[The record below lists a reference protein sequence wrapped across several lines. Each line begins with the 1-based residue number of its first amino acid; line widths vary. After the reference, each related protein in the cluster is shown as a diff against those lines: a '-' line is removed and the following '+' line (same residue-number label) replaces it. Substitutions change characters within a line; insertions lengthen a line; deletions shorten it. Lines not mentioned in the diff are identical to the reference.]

1 LVGSWETLP
10 RQNSTYLLFCTGS
23 TLITTS
29 NLLCGRIKTSQKK
42 IRRNNLIM
50 VSTRRSPQ
58 KKTRPTGVPTLNG
71 QVRVRAERAE
81 QQTKQRSAAPRANA
95 PVEEAHR
102 PIEEEELS
110 QLDDIVD
117 DDDVYHGNN
126 EDEEEC
132 VGSETMD
139 VDDDQE
145 EHKVDEEEEEQRG
158 VDVLGTVVLK
168 RESKLALKDMYR
180 KLAGQI
186 KQMVRR

>member
-1 LVGSWETLP
+1 
-10 RQNSTYLLFCTGS
+10 
-23 TLITTS
+23 
-29 NLLCGRIKTSQKK
+29 
-42 IRRNNLIM
+42 M
-50 VSTRRSPQ
+50 
-58 KKTRPTGVPTLNG
+58 
-71 QVRVRAERAE
+71 RAEHAE
-81 QQTKQRSAAPRANA
+81 QRTKQRSAAPQANA

-117 DDDVYHGNN
+117 DNDVYHGND

-139 VDDDQE
+139 VDDDE
-145 EHKVDEEEEEQRG
+145 EEQKVDKEEEEQGG

-168 RESKLALKDMYR
+168 RESKLALKDMHR

-186 KQMVRR
+186 KQIVWRSGRAIWWSTRSIFSAFVRRIGQKSDGPR